1 MNTINIK
8 KGDTAVVISGKEKG
22 KQAKVLRVEPA
33 KNKVVLE
40 GTNMLTKHKK
50 PKNQTTPGGII
61 KQEGSLDASN
71 VMVVCP
77 KCSKACLLY
86 TSEPYRYTF
95 PFASSVRAGLSF
107 VFSMGSILSVF

>member
-1 MNTINIK
+1 MNTLNIK

-61 KQEGSLDASN
+61 KQEGALDASN

-77 KCSKACLLY
+77 KCNKATRVGHKIENGEKSRICKKCGAVL
-86 TSEPYRYTF
+86 
-95 PFASSVRAGLSF
+95 
-107 VFSMGSILSVF
+107 

>member
-22 KQAKVLRVEPA
+22 KQAKVLRVEPT

-61 KQEGSLDASN
+61 KQEGSLNASN

-77 KCSKACLLY
+77 NAIRPRGSVIKSKTAK
-86 TSEPYRYTF
+86 SPA
-95 PFASSVRAGLSF
+95 FAKNAALRCE
-107 VFSMGSILSVF
+107 

>member
-1 MNTINIK
+1 MAMKIK

-22 KQAKVLRVEPA
+22 KQAKVLKVDPKA
-33 KNKVVLE
+33 SKVVLE

-61 KQEGSLDASN
+61 KQEGALYASN

-77 KCSKACLLY
+77 KCNKATRVGHEVKDGQKARICKKCGAKL
-86 TSEPYRYTF
+86 
-95 PFASSVRAGLSF
+95 
-107 VFSMGSILSVF
+107 